1 MLAKTAFSVLIASI
15 LALPAEAKPVKADAL
30 SASSSYPDE
39 EGVSYDVKHIG
50 DRKQSTVWVEGE
62 KGSGLGSWVQM
73 DFNEAKT
80 LSGLR
85 IWNGNWFSADFWT
98 RHNRMKDIEIEFS
111 DGTKIEM
118 TLKDEMK
125 PEDVRFPKAV
135 TTTSVKIR
143 FKTVYSGST
152 FNDTCISEIQLL
164 DGAPDDFI
172 TPSSYKASSVYPS
185 DADGNY
191 DPMNLADGL
200 MDSMWC
206 EGSKDGDGVGEWL
219 EFNFDGPR
227 SVSKL
232 RLNNGNAFS
241 LSDNAKA
248 NRATTGTLSFDDGS
262 TQEVK
267 FKPMMTT
274 QTVEF
279 TAKTTSKVRLT
290 FTAVARGSEYNDLC
304 ISEAAFQE

>member
-1 MLAKTAFSVLIASI
+1 MLGKTAFSFLIASI
-15 LALPAEAKPVKADAL
+15 LVLPAEAKPVKAGSL
-30 SASSSYPDE
+30 TASSSYPDE

-62 KGSGLGSWVQM
+62 KGSGLGSWVQL
-73 DFNEAKT
+73 DLNEATT
-80 LSGLR
+80 LTGLR
-85 IWNGNWFSADFWT
+85 IWNGNWFSQDFWT

-125 PEDVRFPKAV
+125 PEEIRFPKP
-135 TTTSVKIR
+135 TSTSSVKIR

-152 FNDTCISEIQLL
+152 FNDTCVSEIQLL
-164 DGAPDDFI
+164 DAAPEDFVVP
-172 TPSSYKASSVYPS
+172 TSYAASSTYPS

-191 DPMNLADGL
+191 EPMNLADGL

-206 EGSKDGDGVGEWL
+206 EGSKDGDGTGEWL
-219 EFNFDGPR
+219 EFNFGGPR
-227 SVSKL
+227 SISKL

-241 LSDNAKA
+241 LNDNAKA
-248 NRATTGTLSFDDGS
+248 NRATGATLLFDDGS
-262 TQEVK
+262 TQEIK
-267 FKPMMTT
+267 LKPMMST

-279 TAKTTSKVRLT
+279 AAKTTSKVRLT
-290 FTAVARGSEYNDLC
+290 FTGVAKGTEYNDLC